1 MIFGKNARTNNDM
14 IPSKYVISYV
24 GEYVRKNYSL
34 GEQILLTTCTSIHA
48 AMGEKMHEG
57 MLVCPMLVEQL
68 GVSME
73 V

>member
-14 IPSKYVISYV
+14 IQSKYVISYV
-24 GEYVRKNYSL
+24 GEYVIKKTVWENKYTSL
-34 GEQILLTTCTSIHA
+34 RHVHLFMME
-48 AMGEKMHEG
+48 MHEE

-68 GVSME
+68 SVSME